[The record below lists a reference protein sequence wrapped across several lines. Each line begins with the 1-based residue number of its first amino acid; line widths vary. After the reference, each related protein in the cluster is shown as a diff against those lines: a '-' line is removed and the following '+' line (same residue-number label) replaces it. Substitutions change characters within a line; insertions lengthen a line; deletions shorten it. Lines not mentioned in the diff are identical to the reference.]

1 MRFVIK
7 TKRRSK
13 RRKWGFSLHAKKM
26 FQKTRDNWM
35 KLNRLQRRGKE
46 MVGVETEKRGIL
58 RNKLPAFCLRDIFA
72 A

>member
-1 MRFVIK
+1 
-7 TKRRSK
+7 
-13 RRKWGFSLHAKKM
+13 M